1 MILFPPAKI
10 NLGLRVT
17 GKRGDGY
24 HNIESVF
31 YPVPMYDVLEF
42 NTAPRFLLTLA
53 GRKIPGKAEQN
64 ILTRTWQFMHQCYS
78 VPPVEVVLL
87 KNIPLGSGLGGGS
100 ADAAFFLKGLNTFF
114 QLQLPEST
122 LLEMALQLGSDV
134 PFFIH
139 NRPALVRGRGEK
151 ILPLTFRL
159 HGFWLVIVYPGFSF
173 STEKMFSELVPQ
185 KTETRL
191 GEIVN
196 LPVGQWS
203 SVLQND
209 FEKVAFR
216 GKPLLKQIKAGLL
229 ASGALFASLTG
240 SGSALFGVYDKKPD
254 TTSLY
259 RWGEVFSY
267 KMK

>member
-10 NLGLRVT
+10 NLGLQVT

-42 NTAPRFLLTLA
+42 GASARFRLTLA
-53 GRKIPGKAEQN
+53 GRKIPGKAKKN
-64 ILTRTWQFMHQCYS
+64 ILTRTWEIIHQRYS
-78 VPPVEVVLL
+78 IPPVEAVLL

-100 ADAAFFLKGLNTFF
+100 SDAAFFLKGLNAFF
-114 QLQLPEST
+114 QLNLPERT
-122 LLEMALQLGSDV
+122 LLELALQLGSDV
-134 PFFIH
+134 PFFLQ
-139 NRPALVRGRGEK
+139 NRPALVWGRGEK
-151 ILPLTFRL
+151 ISPLTFRL
-159 HGFWLVIVYPGFSF
+159 HGLWLVIVYPGFSF
-173 STEKMFSELVPQ
+173 STEKMFSEVVPQ
-185 KTETRL
+185 KPETRTEDL
-191 GEIVN
+191 VN
-196 LPVGQWS
+196 QPVDQWP

-216 GKPLLKQIKAGLL
+216 YKPALKQIKASLL

-240 SGSALFGVYDKKPD
+240 SGSALFGIYDKKPD
-254 TTSLY
+254 SSSLH

-267 KMK
+267 QME